1 MMTTDNQAM
10 KTRIRELLVEG
21 SLNIYQIAD
30 KVGTSKSTVSKEKVA
45 LEGELE
51 DGHEQSV
58 SSLSPNLVLKMADK
72 MAETSPAIAND
83 LKNLAGG
90 LQSMHR
96 LEPRLHQAIET
107 LVDRCEKAMEE
118 EDLKPSDFKMYAEL
132 ILKSY
137 ATALHKGATTQ
148 INVNQQQN
156 NIENGKKYIDSL
168 TQGIFD
174 SPTIEGEVT

>member
-1 MMTTDNQAM
+1 M
-10 KTRIRELLVEG
+10 
-21 SLNIYQIAD
+21 
-30 KVGTSKSTVSKEKVA
+30 A
-45 LEGELE
+45 LEAEL
-51 DGHEQSV
+51 DNNMEQSV
-58 SSLSPNLVLKMADK
+58 SSLSPNLVMK
-72 MAETSPAIAND
+72 MAEKMAESSPAIASD

-96 LEPRLHQAIET
+96 LEPRLHSAIET
-107 LVDRCEKAMEE
+107 LVERCEKRMEA

-156 NIENGKKYIDSL
+156 NIEAGKKYIDSL
-168 TQGIFD
+168 THGIFD
-174 SPTIEGEVT
+174 PIIEEKKNV